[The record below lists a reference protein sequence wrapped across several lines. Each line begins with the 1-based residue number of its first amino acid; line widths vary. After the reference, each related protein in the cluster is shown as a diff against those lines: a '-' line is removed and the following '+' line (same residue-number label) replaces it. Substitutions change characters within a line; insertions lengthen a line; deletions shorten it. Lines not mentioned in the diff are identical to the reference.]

1 MTIQIGRSE
10 MTGTT
15 EADTRGDVPVLAPES
30 AVSGEVRERIG
41 RARHPAGIWPGQHP
55 KQTGEVI
62 MELNKDF
69 EGMVCEELERAR
81 AKNAPMNSLHEGY
94 AVILEELDE
103 FWDEVKKK
111 KGERN
116 TTHLLQE
123 LVQVAA
129 MCQKTAEDVVL

>member
-1 MTIQIGRSE
+1 MKLE
-10 MTGTT
+10 
-15 EADTRGDVPVLAPES
+15 
-30 AVSGEVRERIG
+30 
-41 RARHPAGIWPGQHP
+41 
-55 KQTGEVI
+55 
-62 MELNKDF
+62 KDF
-69 EGMVCEELERAR
+69 DKMVRDELARAR

-111 KGERN
+111 KVERN
-116 TTHLLQE
+116 TTDILKE